1 MTVLNEVIALDI
13 LETYQVGGWLDF
25 LVSLFAAVPAG
36 FALGMLVGLLS
47 FGVFGLLRMLGRFAG
62 GSR

>member
-1 MTVLNEVIALDI
+1 MEV
-13 LETYQVGGWLDF
+13 LETYRVDGWLDF
-25 LVSLFAAVPAG
+25 IASLFAAVPAG

-47 FGVFGLLRMLGRFAG
+47 FGVFGLLRMLGRFVG

>member
-1 MTVLNEVIALDI
+1 MIALEI
-13 LETYQVGGWLDF
+13 LETYQVAGWLDF

-36 FALGMLVGLLS
+36 FALGMFVGLLS

>member
-1 MTVLNEVIALDI
+1 MEI
-13 LETYQVGGWLDF
+13 LETYQVAGWLDF

-36 FALGMLVGLLS
+36 FALVGLLS